1 MIGGRRW
8 WSRHSTPSGPP
19 RPPGRRRLPEER
31 LYAAVSSSLRMRY
44 SGSGLRPRCPRVA
57 CSVRRRTWSTTAL
70 ASRMAM
76 EVVHHHGRMTEW
88 GHQGAGVPAPRVQ
101 GDRGDAGQLVP
112 RPGTKPAGHR
122 GPGAVGH
129 HLQQPAAIQVDQA
142 SDPPGRCDPRGLE
155 EAGLVHPE
163 GGHAL
168 QESSIVYQL
177 GAVVLADLTHPQAM
191 RGPRC
196 CSGGPYVTP
205 AAQRPMLHDEEP
217 CTSRIP
223 SASQARSEVLIQGG
237 STLRPRACR
246 SWIDRSSCHT
256 GPFSA
261 SAHRRRG
268 RKRLPAATLAAPSP
282 ISTSAAAKS
291 PSSWPPVNGRR
302 LPPAGGAEAGRV
314 ANGLGLVQ

>member
-88 GHQGAGVPAPRVQ
+88 GHQGAGVPAQRVQ

-196 CSGGPYVTP
+196 CSGGPTSP
-205 AAQRPMLHDEEP
+205 QQHSAP
-217 CTSRIP
+217 CFMT
-223 SASQARSEVLIQGG
+223 
-237 STLRPRACR
+237 
-246 SWIDRSSCHT
+246 
-256 GPFSA
+256 
-261 SAHRRRG
+261 
-268 RKRLPAATLAAPSP
+268 
-282 ISTSAAAKS
+282 KS
-291 PSSWPPVNGRR
+291 PAR
-302 LPPAGGAEAGRV
+302 LGF
-314 ANGLGLVQ
+314 LVLPKLAVKS